1 MGKQSGVFRRRENV
15 RRHRRGRR
23 CRRHQL
29 QGRARALSRTD
40 RPSRH
45 HPRAVSGAR
54 PVRAHRRPAQ
64 GQRRGGG
71 RAAAALLRTGGR
83 QAEQKN
89 PARTRPAPRPS
100 RRSAL
105 FRCALTALSRKSN
118 GRRRGPIWRII
129 WAPSPVARIAMQDFH
144 HNRAR
149 ALLENAEE
157 LFDKAAV
164 DAAVTRM
171 AGTLNARFDAPGS
184 EQFPLVLGVM
194 GGAVVFTGN
203 LLPQLRFP
211 LEFDYIHVSRYGD
224 DDQGGQVVWKVVP
237 RSNVAGR
244 VVIVFDDKAIGKPK
258 PCRADI
264 VGITIPNRF
273 VVGFGMDA
281 YGYWR
286 NLPGLWAIRN
296 EA

>member
-54 PVRAHRRPAQ
+54 PVGAHRRPAQ
-64 GQRRGGG
+64 GRRRGGG

-83 QAEQKN
+83 QADQKD
-89 PARTRPAPRPS
+89 PARTRPAPRPA

-105 FRCALTALSRKSN
+105 LRCALTALSRKSN

-224 DDQGGQVVWKVVP
+224 ETQGVRITWKVEP
-237 RSNVAGR
+237 RENVAGR
-244 VVIVFDDKAIGKPK
+244 TVLVLDDILDEGATLAEVKRRILGAGAKAFYSAVFSNKDLGREKPIK
-258 PCRADI
+258 PD
-264 VGITIPNRF
+264 F
-273 VVGFGMDA
+273 V
-281 YGYWR
+281 
-286 NLPGLWAIRN
+286 
-296 EA
+296 